1 MLPDTLGLVAGT
13 LRVLSS
19 FWSGAEN
26 AIFYKIR
33 AIICVWELKLIL
45 RNSKGNA
52 PCLRETE
59 RSLYGSFRNAKFNT
73 KGRRRRGAA
82 R

>member
-13 LRVLSS
+13 LGVLSS

-33 AIICVWELKLIL
+33 AIICVWELKFIP
-45 RNSKGNA
+45 RNSKRNA
-52 PCLRETE
+52 PYPPGNRAFLTWFLSQC
-59 RSLYGSFRNAKFNT
+59 
-73 KGRRRRGAA
+73 
-82 R
+82 